1 MVFTFFFLNET
12 SQRNIQRN
20 FSLRNRLPYAESANL
35 ISNLTIV
42 RAEALHMEISGS
54 LRYRYLDLLQRMT
67 VGVFR
72 AAIRSDLKIS
82 LHLRER
88 ILLFSA
94 SFAFGIVLDQFSA
107 IERAIEY
114 FFGRLR
120 CSRSFTN
127 ERSFFEQSKE
137 AVKPATFRVSAFIQR
152 YAHSCAFD
160 AIVVDP
166 QDFQDRFA
174 SLEN

>member
-72 AAIRSDLKIS
+72 AAMRSDLKIS
-82 LHLRER
+82 LHLQER
-88 ILLFSA
+88 ILLFSP
-94 SFAFGIVLDQFSA
+94 SFAFGIVLDQSA

-127 ERSFFEQSKE
+127 ESQLFRAIERSCQACDVPSI
-137 AVKPATFRVSAFIQR
+137 RVYTTLRSHLR
-152 YAHSCAFD
+152 
-160 AIVVDP
+160 V
-166 QDFQDRFA
+166 
-174 SLEN
+174 